1 MRRSTER
8 ILTTHVGSLPRP
20 PELIEVMIAEDRGE
34 TVDTEVY
41 EDKLKRAVGAIVA
54 RQVELGVDIVDD
66 GELSKRGFAVY
77 AHERLGGLTA
87 TGRAR
92 PSPWAESR
100 EALSFPEFYAP
111 AVRPHSGAPTASNM
125 AFACTGPIVYKGEPQ
140 LQRDLA
146 NLKAAVAESDAG
158 EAFVP
163 AISPSDVAGNQIN
176 EHYGSDEQFL
186 YAIADAMNVEYR
198 AIVDAG
204 FLLQIDD
211 PRLVNYYIKNPE
223 LGVKECRA
231 WAETQVEA
239 INHSLNGIAEDRV
252 RYHTCYGIN
261 MGPRVHDMEMK
272 DIVDIVLKIHAGA
285 FSFEAANP
293 RHEHEWR
300 IWEEVGL
307 PEGKSIIPGVITHSS
322 VLVEHPE
329 LVAERLMRFARVVGR
344 ENVIAGGDCGFG
356 TQASATPEIHPTIVW
371 AKFAAM
377 VEGARIASGRLWS

>member
-34 TVDTEVY
+34 TVDREVY
-41 EDKLKRAVGAIVA
+41 EDKLKRAVNAIVA

-176 EHYGSDEQFL
+176 EHYGSDEEFL

-223 LGVKECRA
+223 LGVQECRA

-239 INHSLNGIAEDRV
+239 INHSLNGIPEDRV

-300 IWEEVGL
+300 IWEEVRL

-377 VEGARIASGRLWS
+377 VEGARIASSRLWS